1 MTERPIDRRK
11 LTIALIALLVV
22 VAAVFGLSLTSTD
35 EPREKGGQISEEKEA
50 AIEDLCASRQTF
62 DGLKK
67 VVFDNAARMRTSEDP
82 NFGIL
87 AANAF
92 VRMENP
98 AVESRNED
106 IDLTRCT
113 GRFILELPPGAERSF
128 DGERRLTA
136 DIFYEVQSAAD
147 GSGLVYR
154 LSGAETIVSR
164 LAAFDIGSQRL
175 EPAEPVLPDDFLGE
189 LGAEPQEPSTAP
201 EPAGPSS
208 QPAPVPTPRTRED
221 SNPSFDCDDAR
232 TRSELMVCGS
242 GRLGTLDRRMADMY
256 EDAMD
261 DADGETRRRLVRTRD
276 NFLAYRNRCRD
287 EACVAQAYDGRMR
300 EIRDIMAAMD

>member
-1 MTERPIDRRK
+1 MSERPIDRRK

-22 VAAVFGLSLTSTD
+22 IAAAFGLSLTRMG
-35 EPREKGGQISEEKEA
+35 EPSEKGGQVSEEKEE
-50 AIEDLCASRQTF
+50 AIEDLCASRETF
-62 DGLKK
+62 NGLKQ
-67 VVFDNAARMRTSEDP
+67 VVFDQAARMRTTEDP

-98 AVESRNED
+98 VVASRNED
-106 IDLTRCT
+106 IDLTRCS
-113 GRFILELPPGAERSF
+113 GRFILEVPPGAERAF

-164 LAAFDIGSQRL
+164 LAAFDIGAQRL
-175 EPAEPVLPDDFLGE
+175 EPAEPVLPDDFLDG
-189 LGAEPQEPSTAP
+189 LGTEPLEPT
-201 EPAGPSS
+201 GM
-208 QPAPVPTPRTRED
+208 PAPADPSPAPTPPARED

-276 NFLAYRNRCRD
+276 NFLAYRDRCRD
-287 EACVAQAYDGRMR
+287 EACIAQAYDGRMR